1 MSDEEKAFILSRP
14 HKSTAVPWYK
24 RPVVVGVTALVV
36 GVGVG
41 LALGRGDGDGAVV
54 DLGCDDGPK
63 CVCAEQS
70 ATSTVVSVPQ
80 HRHAPATSG
89 KIDVVAPKANVN
101 INTKV
106 KMLKQIKPPL
116 TPEEAA
122 AHAKVRG
129 ASSEYSEWFRRPGN
143 ERV

>member
-89 KIDVVAPKANVN
+89 KIDVVAPES
-101 INTKV
+101 NTKV
-106 KMLKQIKPPL
+106 KMSW
-116 TPEEAA
+116 E
-122 AHAKVRG
+122 RG
-129 ASSEYSEWFRRPGN
+129 AKH
-143 ERV
+143 